1 MPQNSISPKYIVVLF
16 VILTLSVL
24 SKLVLFDQVYSL
36 SPKTV
41 IQSDT
46 PRYEEPAL
54 QYLKEGTLA
63 IAPQSEKTTTLSTTP
78 VYSLFIVGIYKVFGE
93 KNHPALMIAQI
104 IVSALTLF
112 LIFLLALQLWG
123 SKTAVIVAGLMAI
136 EPLQTLYAQS
146 ILSETL
152 FTFFLA
158 FSLLA
163 FTYLLSTKNKFKW
176 ALLLGLM
183 LTLATMTRPIS
194 YYLVFCIILGLVIF
208 KQYVTHSWS
217 QLLSI
222 CLLILLPFL
231 LTTTFWK
238 VRNENLT
245 GVYALN
251 DAMSETLLYYK
262 AKGVLMVAND
272 LSDEE
277 AQKEIIKRLPSAFKT
292 PKERADAESKLAK
305 EIILGDLGSYLK
317 LSLQGI
323 KAIVLGPGL
332 KSQAMF
338 YDYKN
343 KGIKTTPGS
352 AESSYKP
359 WYIALIAYGL
369 VFIVI
374 TYLFAAYGF
383 FLSFKHA
390 NLQHL
395 VIHFLML
402 GSILYFVLI
411 STGHT
416 AADSRMRTPIIP
428 IILLYASYGL
438 FSLLEA
444 IKSRKIR
451 KNKHS
456 I

>member
-292 PKERADAESKLAK
+292 PKERGVSAGFIASKGVK
-305 EIILGDLGSYLK
+305 FKQK
-317 LSLQGI
+317 LLTQR
-323 KAIVLGPGL
+323 V
-332 KSQAMF
+332 
-338 YDYKN
+338 
-343 KGIKTTPGS
+343 
-352 AESSYKP
+352 
-359 WYIALIAYGL
+359 
-369 VFIVI
+369 
-374 TYLFAAYGF
+374 
-383 FLSFKHA
+383 
-390 NLQHL
+390 
-395 VIHFLML
+395 
-402 GSILYFVLI
+402 
-411 STGHT
+411 
-416 AADSRMRTPIIP
+416 
-428 IILLYASYGL
+428 
-438 FSLLEA
+438 
-444 IKSRKIR
+444 
-451 KNKHS
+451 
-456 I
+456 

>member
-1 MPQNSISPKYIVVLF
+1 MPQHSISPKYIVVLF

-24 SKLVLFDQVYSL
+24 SKLVLFDQVYSI

-54 QYLKEGTLA
+54 QYLKKGTLA

-104 IVSALTLF
+104 IVSALTLL

-123 SKTAVIVAGLMAI
+123 SKTAVIAAGLMAT

-208 KQYVTHSWS
+208 KQYVTQSWS
-217 QLLSI
+217 QLLTI

-245 GVYALN
+245 GIYALN

-277 AQKEIIKRLPSAFKT
+277 AQREIIKRLPASFKT

-317 LSLQGI
+317 LSLKGI

-338 YDYKN
+338 YDYKD
-343 KGIKTTPGS
+343 KGIKTVSAS
-352 AESSYKP
+352 AESNYKP

-383 FLSFKHA
+383 LLSFRHA

-444 IKSRKIR
+444 VKSRKIR